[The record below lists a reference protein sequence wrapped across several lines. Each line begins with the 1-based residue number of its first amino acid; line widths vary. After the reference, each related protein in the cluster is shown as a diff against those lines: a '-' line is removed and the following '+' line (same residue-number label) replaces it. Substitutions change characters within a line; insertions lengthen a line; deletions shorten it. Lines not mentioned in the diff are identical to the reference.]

1 MDPQQTY
8 FTPGLSFPRAR
19 LLLLR
24 ENPSLESMVSQAR
37 LTQGRLKVWFP
48 WWHGHHRGACVL
60 QAGAL
65 MLVHTD
71 HWALDPSSYL
81 QCAKER
87 KSVFYLLWC
96 LMGHWWEIWWDG
108 HSWKES
114 LHFSIRSYSESINA
128 GYSHSPRVC
137 GFWLIISTYWDCLP
151 NCKIRGIIFPL
162 RLLSQ
167 MLNCLKMSKCFAWHT
182 VLSKWCQFYV
192 DSYYYV

>member
-24 ENPSLESMVSQAR
+24 ENRSLESMVSQAR

-48 WWHGHHRGACVL
+48 WWPVHRRGARVL
-60 QAGAL
+60 QAGTL

-96 LMGHWWEIWWDG
+96 LTGLWQEIWWDG

-114 LHFSIRSYSESINA
+114 LHLSVGSYSESINA
-128 GYSHSPRVC
+128 GYSLTQSVW
-137 GFWLIISTYWDCLP
+137 FWLIISTYWDCLP
-151 NCKIRGIIFPL
+151 ICKIRGIKFPP

-167 MLNCLKMSKCFAWHT
+167 MLKYLKMFKCFAWHT
-182 VLSKWCQFYV
+182 VLSKRCLFYV
-192 DSYYYV
+192 DSYY

>member
-1 MDPQQTY
+1 MFSSKALQMCIKKNNKFQSILWNGYKNTHTKTQNPFRRMDPQQTY

-48 WWHGHHRGACVL
+48 WWHVDGRGARVL
-60 QAGAL
+60 QAGTL

-96 LMGHWWEIWWDG
+96 LMGLWREIWWDG

-114 LHFSIRSYSESINA
+114 LHFSVRS
-128 GYSHSPRVC
+128 
-137 GFWLIISTYWDCLP
+137 
-151 NCKIRGIIFPL
+151 
-162 RLLSQ
+162 
-167 MLNCLKMSKCFAWHT
+167 
-182 VLSKWCQFYV
+182 
-192 DSYYYV
+192 